1 MKNQILRNYPIYR
14 DEMWLMVR
22 VLVVEDNKDNLMLI
36 TDLLTMLRYDVI
48 TALNGVEGV
57 EKATSEL
64 PNLILMDLSLP
75 QMDGWEA
82 AKVIKDNPI
91 SAHIPIIA
99 LTAHAMMGDREK
111 ALDAGCDDY
120 LSKPINIVELRTKL
134 ALYLQPDAS

>member
-1 MKNQILRNYPIYR
+1 MI
-14 DEMWLMVR
+14 R

-36 TDLLTMLRYDVI
+36 SDVLMMLRYDVI

-57 EKATSEL
+57 EKAVAEL

-75 QMDGWEA
+75 QMDGWTA
-82 AKVIKDNPI
+82 AKTIKQNPV

-99 LTAHAMMGDREK
+99 LTAHAMVGDREK
-111 ALDAGCDDY
+111 ALESGCDDY

-134 ALYLQPDAS
+134 AMYLQPDAS

>member
-1 MKNQILRNYPIYR
+1 
-14 DEMWLMVR
+14 MVR

>member
-1 MKNQILRNYPIYR
+1 
-14 DEMWLMVR
+14 MVR

-36 TDLLTMLRYDVI
+36 TDLLTMLRYEVI
-48 TALNGVEGV
+48 TALNGLEGV

-82 AKVIKDNPI
+82 AKVIKENSI

-111 ALDAGCDDY
+111 ALEAGCDDY

-134 ALYLQPDAS
+134 AMYLQPDAS